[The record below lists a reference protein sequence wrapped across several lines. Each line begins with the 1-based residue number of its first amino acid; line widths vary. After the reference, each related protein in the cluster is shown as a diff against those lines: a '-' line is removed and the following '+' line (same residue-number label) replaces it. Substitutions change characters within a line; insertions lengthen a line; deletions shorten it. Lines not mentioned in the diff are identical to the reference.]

1 MFAVL
6 ASTVRSW
13 ALTAAVVPDS
23 AAKSTTDKHE
33 AAALSPSVAMSV
45 GGRVVGSSV
54 LDDDFVA
61 ASARATI
68 SEDAQ
73 ARRLALYSTIQR
85 RIEVLRT
92 QVSYSQDC
100 AMPLRVS
107 LSCFT
112 CFCPS

>member
-1 MFAVL
+1 
-6 ASTVRSW
+6 
-13 ALTAAVVPDS
+13 
-23 AAKSTTDKHE
+23 
-33 AAALSPSVAMSV
+33 MSV

-73 ARRLALYSTIQR
+73 ARRAQARRLSLYSTIQR

-100 AMPLRVS
+100 AMPLRV
-107 LSCFT
+107 LHVFL
-112 CFCPS
+112 PVIG